1 MGPTRRSP
9 PGWPHGAGPIARRLP
24 HGGVKLW
31 GCVKGGFWRIGG
43 LPHRGPIL
51 WGEAAPWGRPHT
63 GGHAQRGG
71 PAHRKA
77 PPHVHHS
84 HGHAHTSGHAHPDGH
99 APIGHAPLQTTPTSR
114 VPAPHRKPRL
124 QTGPRPQKRPRP
136 SPSTPSA
143 SHDVSATLIG
153 SPRSDEVG
161 GRVRPSCR
169 TLIG

>member
-31 GCVKGGFWRIGG
+31 GCVRGGFWRIGG

-71 PAHRKA
+71 PAHRKPRPTCTIAA
-77 PPHVHHS
+77 PTPQATPIRRTRPHR
-84 HGHAHTSGHAHPDGH
+84 PR
-99 APIGHAPLQTTPTSR
+99 PLVQTTPISR

-136 SPSTPSA
+136 SPSTSSA